1 MRRLPGRCH
10 ELTGDLGGF
19 FSIDLDGP
27 YRLIFEPEGNPVP
40 RKEDGGIDW
49 TRVQAICIRSVED
62 THDK

>member
-1 MRRLPGRCH
+1 MKVVR
-10 ELTGDLGGF
+10 TDSLGV
-19 FSIDLDGP
+19 FSFDLDCP
-27 YRLIFEPEGNPVP
+27 YRLLFGPECDPVP